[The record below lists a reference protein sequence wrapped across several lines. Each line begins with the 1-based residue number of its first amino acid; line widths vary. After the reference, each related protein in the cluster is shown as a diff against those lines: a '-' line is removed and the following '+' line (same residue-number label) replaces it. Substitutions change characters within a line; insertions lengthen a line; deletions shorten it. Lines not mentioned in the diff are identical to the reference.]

1 VKPSRK
7 IRNVFVAALL
17 SFAATATAENAEPKT
32 IYEAAEKSWAVGTV
46 QLGRALKFRQG
57 QLLAFPS
64 TINEL
69 LWAPKKTK
77 PRNLMFIY
85 EVPEAEKDHPYYNEH
100 DVFFAPIR
108 LLSEHAYWKDNLPTT
123 RRHDVAG
130 RRYVFRGD
138 DIAEA
143 KKILGGFLPATEL
156 HGRDRWK
163 GEVRGLVAALGA
175 HNAVLRED
183 AVVFLS
189 SLPQLKDGFEDTDV
203 AAVASYLSGDA
214 PAAEKTKL
222 IDAAAAANLT
232 ALKPTFDELAK
243 RTDTVGAAARKAA
256 DRLGGVADQAQAA
269 QH

>member
-1 VKPSRK
+1 V
-7 IRNVFVAALL
+7 
-17 SFAATATAENAEPKT
+17 
-32 IYEAAEKSWAVGTV
+32 
-46 QLGRALKFRQG
+46 
-57 QLLAFPS
+57 LAFPS
-64 TINEL
+64 TVDEL

-77 PRNLMFIY
+77 PRNLMFVY
-85 EVPEAEKDHPYYNEH
+85 EVPDAEKDHPVYNEH

-108 LLSEHAYWKDNLPTT
+108 LLPEHAYWKDNLPNT

-138 DIAEA
+138 EIAEA

-156 HGRDRWK
+156 HGRDRWT
-163 GEVRGLVAALGA
+163 GEIRGVVAALGA

-183 AVVFLS
+183 AVAFLS
-189 SLPQLKDGFEDTDV
+189 TCPQLKVGFEDADVSAV
-203 AAVASYLSGDA
+203 AAYLAGDA
-214 PAAEKTKL
+214 PAAEKTRL

-256 DRLGGVADQAQAA
+256 DRLGAAPAEAPPA